1 MFLLYLTAVY
11 GASIIKTIDKTDENT
26 KDLFETENEED
37 TSAEIMNLLDDPIEI
52 DSSLTT
58 NSLSGFEMGENL
70 AEVAKS
76 LLRIISK
83 MDLTREGLQNVI
95 QLVLALITPYFGM
108 YADVI
113 VSVVSGIATVLMK
126 LV

>member
-11 GASIIKTIDKTDENT
+11 GASIIKSIDKTDENT
-26 KDLFETENEED
+26 NDLFETENEED

-113 VSVVSGIATVLMK
+113 VSMVSGIATVLMK
-126 LV
+126 